1 MNPTSEDPSPDLGEQ
16 IKAAYADWREAMLE
30 QYPNTRV
37 RESIKEPVSSADTGR
52 FIAIVVTMDTTHIQA
67 MVHAIWSAEA
77 NLATGAMQITSHEF
91 TEPDGVP
98 AAKLPEPFRS
108 LALSKGSET
117 IALCLP
123 TQEGSTR

>member
-30 QYPNTRV
+30 QYTNTRV

-52 FIAIVVTMDTTHIQA
+52 FIATVVTMDTTH
-67 MVHAIWSAEA
+67 VHAIWIAEA
-77 NLATGAMQITSHEF
+77 NLATGKVQIMSHEF
-91 TEPDGVP
+91 TEPEGVP
-98 AAKLPEPFRS
+98 VAKLPEPFRS